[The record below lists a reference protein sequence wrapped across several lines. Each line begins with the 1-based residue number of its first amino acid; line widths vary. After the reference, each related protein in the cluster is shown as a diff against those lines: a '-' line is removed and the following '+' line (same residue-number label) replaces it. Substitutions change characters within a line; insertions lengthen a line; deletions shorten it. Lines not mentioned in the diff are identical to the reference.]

1 MSKKLAAKKGIDKS
15 PKVFQRAKLSQE
27 LHIRERDDL
36 TEKQIEILKTALD
49 KDTRAIWIDGLYGSG
64 KSWLAVLAS
73 LKLLN
78 QKKIDQIIYIRNP
91 VECTTTGKLGFIK
104 GTTEEKLE
112 PYASIVFDKLEE
124 LLPKQEVELLKA
136 EGRID
141 AIPLG
146 FCRGKSWNCKA
157 IIVDESASIDWDSFI
172 LLLTRCGEFTRIFF
186 IGDSENQSDIG
197 NKTGFRKMFD
207 KFNDEISK
215 ENGVHCFELKDKLD
229 CVRSGFCRFVLEHLG
244 IVK

>member
-1 MSKKLAAKKGIDKS
+1 MPKKSSSPKADKS
-15 PKVFQRAKLSQE
+15 PKVFQKDKISYE
-27 LHIRERDDL
+27 LHIRERNDL

-49 KDTRAIWIDGLYGSG
+49 KDTRCMFIDGLYGSG

-112 PYASIVFDKLEE
+112 PYASIVFDKLDE
-124 LLPKQEVELLKA
+124 LLPPQEVELLRK
-136 EGRID
+136 EDRID

-157 IIVDESASIDWDSFI
+157 IIVDESASLDWDSFI
-172 LLLTRCGEFTRIFF
+172 LLLTRCGEFTKIFF
-186 IGDSENQSDIG
+186 IGDAANQSDIG

-207 KFNDEISK
+207 KFNDQASR
-215 ENGVHCFELKDKLD
+215 ENGVRCFELKEKTDI
-229 CVRSGFCRFVLEHLG
+229 VRSGFVRFVLEHLE
-244 IVK
+244 IIK